1 MSAPVKQRSKPNLM
15 QMSSQ
20 LQLLDIPIH
29 ENAELAPSPRTPLS
43 PEYNEMNHNILWE
56 GEIFE
61 NVQSLRHFRDSKS
74 FVDHV
79 LKTSHLSAIHQHFR
93 NQILNYSVPTA
104 NVVASQ
110 SFGNNYNRIRQNRA
124 KMNLVN
130 SPEDIEDDFRDS
142 DEDEEKKTNPNFV
155 QYALPKRA
163 SFPKIL
169 NYDYRSVMD
178 EFIKTYFFTP
188 GFELL
193 AGETPSDWKEHP
205 ESPLFTQILVP
216 KDDDDV
222 NTEFLMYFAQELNCL
237 WKKLY
242 REVNKNVSEHPYR
255 YSFIPLRHP
264 GIFVPGG
271 RFREIYYW
279 DTFWIIQGLLCCG
292 MIESSIKLVEN
303 LADLVDRFGFV
314 PNGTRKYY
322 LTRSQPPMLILMAN
336 EVYNAS
342 KDIEWIQSILPS
354 LVKEYEFWTKP
365 PMQVSI
371 VSAKKKQHH
380 FSRYFTK
387 MATPRPES
395 YYEDRMTAM
404 LANGNVEIEK
414 ELYRNIRTAA
424 ASGWDF
430 SSRWCFDKNGA
441 FGSKEIVPRKTSFHL
456 IRDSPDMLL
465 RMMSLTGASN
475 LHDIAEDAATSTV
488 DQVFDEFAHN
498 RMQFTGDFSMLKT
511 DIVNVVP
518 VDLNVFVC
526 KAERCLSRFY
536 HDIGDKEHAD
546 QFKAN
551 EVRRME
557 SISCVLWDNYHH
569 QFRDWNF
576 RYKCFGNLNVA
587 SNFSPLWLQ
596 CEDKTLK
603 AKQKLL
609 LESLSN
615 SNLVCG
621 GGIVCSLF
629 ETGEQ
634 WDYPNC
640 WAPVNHVIIEGLF
653 YMGEKEYALKLA
665 NIWIN
670 NNYHTYLATK
680 KMHEKYHCDRYG
692 TGGGG
697 EYKPQFGFGWTNG
710 VCLRLMQLFG
720 PSLTLNQN

>member
-20 LQLLDIPIH
+20 LSDIPID

-169 NYDYRSVMD
+169 NYDYRSVMA
-178 EFIKTYFFTP
+178 EFIKTITIVHSNI
-188 GFELL
+188 G
-193 AGETPSDWKEHP
+193 SQRRR
-205 ESPLFTQILVP
+205 LFM
-216 KDDDDV
+216 
-222 NTEFLMYFAQELNCL
+222 E
-237 WKKLY
+237 
-242 REVNKNVSEHPYR
+242 
-255 YSFIPLRHP
+255 
-264 GIFVPGG
+264 
-271 RFREIYYW
+271 
-279 DTFWIIQGLLCCG
+279 
-292 MIESSIKLVEN
+292 
-303 LADLVDRFGFV
+303 
-314 PNGTRKYY
+314 KYY